1 MNWVY
6 ITSLRFFVA
15 IWRYVMSKEAIY
27 KNLESLAPVE
37 KVLGEVDKALN
48 DKDRTDT
55 DSDDIKEVLAAAGG
69 VGAGAGIGFAGLY
82 FGGVTGL
89 SAAGIT
95 SGLAAAGGL
104 VGGGMAAGVAVL
116 AAPAVLLG
124 VGAYAF
130 VSQRN
135 KRKLKEKKEML
146 LQEAMKKQNAIIS
159 ELRKSSDDNKA
170 RADYL
175 SKLNTLLQSI
185 IIDLEGD
192 LKVAA

>member
-1 MNWVY
+1 
-6 ITSLRFFVA
+6 
-15 IWRYVMSKEAIY
+15 MSKEAIY

-48 DKDRTDT
+48 NKDRTDT

-69 VGAGAGIGFAGLY
+69 VSAGAGIGFAGLY

-175 SKLNTLLQSI
+175 TKLNTLLQSI

-192 LKVAA
+192 LKAAA

>member
-1 MNWVY
+1 L
-6 ITSLRFFVA
+6 ILT
-15 IWRYVMSKEAIY
+15 VMISRKCW
-27 KNLESLAPVE
+27 LPL
-37 KVLGEVDKALN
+37 
-48 DKDRTDT
+48 
-55 DSDDIKEVLAAAGG
+55 
-69 VGAGAGIGFAGLY
+69 AGLY

-124 VGAYAF
+124 VGAYAV

-175 SKLNTLLQSI
+175 TKLNTILQSI

>member
-1 MNWVY
+1 
-6 ITSLRFFVA
+6 
-15 IWRYVMSKEAIY
+15 MSKEVIY
-27 KNLESLAPVE
+27 KNIEALTPVE
-37 KVLGEVDKALN
+37 KVLNEVDKALGDQN
-48 DKDRTDT
+48 RT
-55 DSDDIKEVLAAAGG
+55 DSDNDEIKEVLATAGG
-69 VGAGAGIGFAGLY
+69 VAAGAGIGFAGLY

-104 VGGGMAAGVAVL
+104 IGGGMAAGVAVL
-116 AAPAVLLG
+116 AAPAVILG
-124 VGAYAF
+124 IGSYAF

-135 KRKLKEKKEML
+135 KRKLKEKKELL

-175 SKLNTLLQSI
+175 TKLNTLLQSI

-192 LKVAA
+192 LKVAT

>member
-1 MNWVY
+1 
-6 ITSLRFFVA
+6 
-15 IWRYVMSKEAIY
+15 MSKEAIY
-27 KNLESLAPVE
+27 KNLEALAPVE
-37 KVLGEVDKALN
+37 KVLNEVDKALG
-48 DKDRTDT
+48 DKNRTDT
-55 DSDDIKEVLAAAGG
+55 DNDEIKEVLAAAGG
-69 VGAGAGIGFAGLY
+69 VSAGAGIGFAGLY

-159 ELRKSSDDNKA
+159 ELRSNLNKTKE

-175 SKLNTLLQSI
+175 SRLNILLQSI
-185 IIDLEGD
+185 ISDLESD
-192 LKVAA
+192 LKASA

>member
-1 MNWVY
+1 
-6 ITSLRFFVA
+6 
-15 IWRYVMSKEAIY
+15 MSKEAIY
-27 KNLESLAPVE
+27 KNLESLAPVV

-48 DKDRTDT
+48 DKERIDS
-55 DSDDIKEVLAAAGG
+55 DSDDIKEVLAGG

-175 SKLNTLLQSI
+175 TKLNTLLQSI

>member
-1 MNWVY
+1 
-6 ITSLRFFVA
+6 
-15 IWRYVMSKEAIY
+15 MSKEAIY
-27 KNLESLAPVE
+27 KNLESLAPVV

-48 DKDRTDT
+48 DKERIDS

-82 FGGVTGL
+82 FGGMTGL

-95 SGLAAAGGL
+95 SGLAAAGSL

-124 VGAYAF
+124 VGAYAL

-175 SKLNTLLQSI
+175 TKLNTLLQSI